1 MTALSAREQTL
12 AHALIDDQ
20 LDALGVA
27 AWITGW
33 VMGPL
38 DELARQ
44 LRALLADPAQRR
56 HRLDVLLEAMD
67 RADARVQALLLTALL
82 DWAPLAQAATV
93 RSLQQVL
100 PALRSVRVPA
110 PPRRADDLLGL
121 IIAGRP
127 LQHWLRGQ
135 TQHLRR
141 TLVREVRG
149 GHAQGLTALQIA
161 DRILGDAL
169 VNPSAAGVL
178 PTARRQLRQLV
189 HASVQTL
196 ASQQR
201 EAVYRANP
209 DLVRGLRWLATLDGR
224 SCPFCGAR
232 DGRVYGM
239 DHRPRGHDLPWGGGP
254 GACHF
259 GCRCISL
266 PVLASWRELGVN
278 IDDFQP
284 LQRPSQDG
292 PVPATLRFEDW
303 LAAKPEDF
311 PDRYF
316 GPGRAQLWREHKLT
330 LAELLDARG
339 RPLPLDTL
347 RARLQ
352 TTTATTI
359 S

>member
-56 HRLDVLLEAMD
+56 HRLDVLLEAVD
-67 RADARVQALLLTALL
+67 RADANVQALLLTALL

-100 PALRSVRVPA
+100 PALRSVSVPA
-110 PPRRADDLLGL
+110 PPRHADDLLGL
-121 IIAGRP
+121 VIAGRP

-149 GHAQGLTALQIA
+149 GHTQGLTALQIA
-161 DRILGDAL
+161 ERILGDAL

-201 EAVYRANP
+201 EAVYHANQY
-209 DLVRGLRWLATLDGR
+209 LVRGLRWLAKVCTL
-224 SCPFCGAR
+224 
-232 DGRVYGM
+232 
-239 DHRPRGHDLPWGGGP
+239 
-254 GACHF
+254 ACT
-259 GCRCISL
+259 
-266 PVLASWRELGVN
+266 SWRNWRRAVGST
-278 IDDFQP
+278 P
-284 LQRPSQDG
+284 AADG
-292 PVPATLRFEDW
+292 FTSASPRMRSAICSAV
-303 LAAKPEDF
+303 KPW
-311 PDRYF
+311 
-316 GPGRAQLWREHKLT
+316 A
-330 LAELLDARG
+330 
-339 RPLPLDTL
+339 
-347 RARLQ
+347 
-352 TTTATTI
+352 
-359 S
+359 